1 MIGWRVAA
9 PGGVFFQDTLAC
21 LGVAPRLIRGR
32 FHQDFDPS
40 LRRRHRQQPEP
51 QHPAEPVRSAVAV
64 PAPLRRRDRQPD
76 IVGGAHAV
84 EALQHQ
90 FQCEAELEFADDE
103 DRWFGVADGHD
114 VAAPDLPFDGEALGF
129 EEGFHGGVEGDFGG
143 ASRHRDI

>member
-1 MIGWRVAA
+1 MIGWQVAA

-51 QHPAEPVRSAVAV
+51 QHPAEPVRSAVTV
-64 PAPLRRRDRQPD
+64 PAPFCRGDRQPD
-76 IVGGAHAV
+76 VVGGAHAV
-84 EALQHQ
+84 EALQHE
-90 FQCEAELEFADDE
+90 FQGEAEVELADHE
-103 DRWFGVADGHD
+103 DGRFGIADGDD

-129 EEGFHGGVEGDFGG
+129 EEGFDGGVEGGFGD
-143 ASRHRDI
+143 ATRHGGI